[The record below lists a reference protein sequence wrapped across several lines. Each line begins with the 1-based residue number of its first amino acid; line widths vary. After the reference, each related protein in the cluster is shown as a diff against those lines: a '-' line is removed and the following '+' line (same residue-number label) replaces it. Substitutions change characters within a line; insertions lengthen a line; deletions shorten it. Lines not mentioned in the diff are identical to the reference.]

1 MHEDTHQP
9 AELAFSV
16 VIPAAGTGVR
26 MGGRMGGRKKPY
38 LRICGRPVLHI
49 VIDTL
54 SHVSGCAEIIPV
66 LHPDEY
72 EDGHVAAE
80 LRSKFGITKIARG
93 GATRQESA
101 FAGLQLV
108 REDLDL
114 VLTHDAVRPL
124 VDPDV
129 IRRVAEAVQ
138 RFGAAIAAV
147 PATETVKEVGAEG
160 RIIATPPRD
169 TLWLARTPQGF
180 RKELI
185 LRAYAAAQ
193 RDGYCGT
200 DDAEL
205 VERLG
210 EDARVVEDAYSNLKI
225 TTEEDLAAAEAIYRW
240 REGRRGGADA
250 ARHASFR

>member
-1 MHEDTHQP
+1 MHGNTRQSADP
-9 AELAFSV
+9 AFSV

-26 MGGRMGGRKKPY
+26 MGGPAGGRKKPY
-38 LRICGRPVLHI
+38 LNIGGRPVLHI

-54 SHVSGCAEIIPV
+54 GRVSGCAEIIPV
-66 LHPDEY
+66 LHSDEY
-72 EDGHVAAE
+72 RDGHVADE
-80 LRSKFGITKIARG
+80 LRSEFGITKVACG
-93 GATRQESA
+93 GATRQQSA

-108 REDLDL
+108 RADIDL

-129 IRRVAEAVQ
+129 VRRVAEAAQ

-147 PATETVKEVGAEG
+147 PATETIKQVGADG

-180 RKELI
+180 RKDLI

-210 EDARVVEDAYSNLKI
+210 EEARVVRDTYGNLKI
-225 TTEEDLAAAEAIYRW
+225 TTEEDLAAAEAIWRW
-240 REGRRGGADA
+240 REGRQGRADGAPDA
-250 ARHASFR
+250 ASR

>member
-1 MHEDTHQP
+1 MHEDTHQA

-26 MGGRMGGRKKPY
+26 MGGPMGRRKKPY
-38 LRICGRPVLHI
+38 LTICGRPMLHI

-66 LHPDEY
+66 LHP
-72 EDGHVAAE
+72 
-80 LRSKFGITKIARG
+80 ARG

-101 FAGLQLV
+101 FAGLQMV
-108 REDLDL
+108 RDDLDL
-114 VLTHDAVRPL
+114 VLIQDAVRPL

-129 IRRVAEAVQ
+129 VRRVAEAAQ

-147 PATETVKEVGAEG
+147 PATETVKEVAADG
-160 RIIATPPRD
+160 RIIATPARD

-185 LRAYAAAQ
+185 LRAYAAAR

-210 EDARVVEDAYSNLKI
+210 EDARVVEDVYGNLKI

-240 REGRRGGADA
+240 REGRRGPDA
-250 ARHASFR
+250 ARHAAFR